1 MKTKLLLILFVIGI
15 FSLDA
20 QTTHNLNWF
29 SGIGPNVDLT
39 IEPGDTVIWTWTSPN
54 HSVENDPAGSSLES
68 FDSGIIFPTGTMFSH
83 TFTVVGS
90 NDYYCGVHGAAS
102 MSGTITVEP
111 ALGVDEYS
119 ISDFTISPNPAKDH
133 MNIELPRGLE
143 NARVQVFDV
152 LGNILVNQT
161 ISGFAARMNVSNW
174 NNGIYMVRLS
184 SDGVSLTKRFIKQ

>member
-90 NDYYCGVHGAAS
+90 NEFCQYAALAYGNGRALS
-102 MSGTITVEP
+102 FQPHPEFNDHFVSDLLDARGGTIP
-111 ALGVDEYS
+111 AGNQEYARTS
-119 ISDFTISPNPAKDH
+119 IGKPLANDTIA
-133 MNIELPRGLE
+133 
-143 NARVQVFDV
+143 AT
-152 LGNILVNQT
+152 LVK
-161 ISGFAARMNVSNW
+161 F
-174 NNGIYMVRLS
+174 
-184 SDGVSLTKRFIKQ
+184 LTRQ